1 MFAYTIRRL
10 VLMLPVALVVSTVV
24 FLLLY
29 LTPGDPV
36 GVMLGP
42 EATEQQ
48 KAELRAHLGLDQ
60 PAPVQLLR
68 WYGRLLQGDLGSS
81 IFLQKKVTLAF
92 LERLEPTLMLTLFAL
107 LFSVMIGL
115 PSGILAAKLHGSW
128 FDTATMLTAIAGV
141 SMPTFWIGLNL
152 IFIFTTR
159 HFLSTETYRLTR

>member
-1 MFAYTIRRL
+1 MFAYTVRRL
-10 VLMLPVALVVSTVV
+10 VLMLPVALVVSTSV

-48 KAELRAHLGLDQ
+48 KTELRAHLGLDQ

-81 IFLQKKVTLAF
+81 IFLHKRSRWPFWNAWN
-92 LERLEPTLMLTLFAL
+92 
-107 LFSVMIGL
+107 L
-115 PSGILAAKLHGSW
+115 P
-128 FDTATMLTAIAGV
+128 
-141 SMPTFWIGLNL
+141 
-152 IFIFTTR
+152 
-159 HFLSTETYRLTR
+159 